1 MEEPAGLMAFDP
13 HARPGPSA
21 SLSVPVAP
29 TPLGYRVAK
38 RTLDIVASSLGL
50 VLASPVL
57 AAVAIAIQFES
68 GGPILFRQERLG
80 LGGRPFTV
88 YKFRSMFSAADQK
101 SHQAHVRDLIRGEGA
116 EEEPAGAERSE
127 AVWVPIPAD
136 PRVTRLGAFLRRSHL
151 DELPQL
157 INIVRGEMSLVG
169 PRPPIPYEVE
179 VYEER
184 HLRRLSVMPGLTGL
198 WQATAWG
205 RVSFEEGVALDLA
218 YIDRRSFWFDLG
230 LIFRTLGQIVTGR
243 QF

>member
-1 MEEPAGLMAFDP
+1 MASES
-13 HARPGPSA
+13 RVRGGPDA
-21 SLSVPVAP
+21 SVSVPVAP
-29 TPLGYRVAK
+29 TPLGYRAAK
-38 RTLDIVASSLGL
+38 RALDVVAASLGL
-50 VLASPVL
+50 VLVSPVL
-57 AAVAIAIQFES
+57 VAVAVAIIIES
-68 GGPILFRQERLG
+68 GGPILFRQQRLG

-88 YKFRSMFSAADQK
+88 YKFRSMFSAADQQ
-101 SHQAHVRDLIRGEGA
+101 SHQAHVRDLIRRDGA
-116 EEEPAGAERSE
+116 EMEPTGPGRSE
-127 AVWVPIPAD
+127 AVWVPIAAD

-184 HLRRLSVMPGLTGL
+184 HLRRLSVIPGLTGL

-205 RVSFEEGVALDLA
+205 KVSFDEGVALDLA
-218 YIDRRSFWFDLG
+218 YIDRRSFWFDLQ
-230 LIFRTLGQIVTGR
+230 LIFRTLGQIITGR

>member
-1 MEEPAGLMAFDP
+1 MSRA
-13 HARPGPSA
+13 PS
-21 SLSVPVAP
+21 LVVPIAQ

-38 RTLDIVASSLGL
+38 RSLDLAASLLGL
-50 VLASPVL
+50 VLVAPIL
-57 AAVAIAIQFES
+57 ALVAIAVKLES
-68 GGPILFRQERLG
+68 RGPVLFRQERLG

-88 YKFRSMFSAADQK
+88 YKFRSMFSSAEQGR
-101 SHQAHVRDLIRGEGA
+101 HRDHARELIRGDA
-116 EEEPAGAERSE
+116 SPTQAGEK
-127 AVWVPIPAD
+127 VWVPIAAD

-179 VYEER
+179 VYEPW
-184 HLRRLSVMPGLTGL
+184 HLRRLSVIPGLTGL

-205 RVSFEEGVALDLA
+205 RISFDEGVALDLA
-218 YIDRRSFWFDLG
+218 YVDRRSFGFDLR
-230 LIFRTLGQIVTGR
+230 LIGRTLWQIAIGR

>member
-1 MEEPAGLMAFDP
+1 MAFDP
-13 HARPGPSA
+13 HVRQGPTA
-21 SLSVPVAP
+21 SVSVPIAP

-50 VLASPVL
+50 LVASPVL
-57 AAVAIAIQFES
+57 AAVAVAIIVES
-68 GGPILFRQERLG
+68 GGPILFRQQRLG
-80 LGGRPFTV
+80 VGGRPFTV
-88 YKFRSMFSAADQK
+88 YKFRSMFSAADQG
-101 SHQAHVRDLIRGEGA
+101 SHEAHVRDLIRGDGVEA
-116 EEEPAGAERSE
+116 ESAE
-127 AVWVPIPAD
+127 AVWVPIAAD

-157 INIVRGEMSLVG
+157 INIVRGDMSLVG

-205 RVSFEEGVALDLA
+205 KVSFDEGVALDLA

-230 LIFRTLGQIVTGR
+230 LILRTLGQIVTGR